1 MQHCCARKK
10 YLLANSSSRDFTSFC
25 RLFIVG
31 VPPGALKLNCCLHLC
46 LGECCQRGMEDI
58 NCAGKCSLAAPHISW
73 LLGWF
78 PAVQL
83 LPPSMGKHLH
93 KLPLCELRYC
103 VWVGHRD
110 GAGQGC
116 GADRWVTASSSQDT
130 DSNHYF
136 CCWNHLLEHRL
147 INLH

>member
-1 MQHCCARKK
+1 MQHCCAWKK
-10 YLLANSSSRDFTSFC
+10 YLLANSSSREFTSFC

-46 LGECCQRGMEDI
+46 LGECCQRGTEDI
-58 NCAGKCSLAAPHISW
+58 SRAGKCSLAAPHISW

-93 KLPLCELRYC
+93 KLPLCELQYC

-110 GAGQGC
+110 WAGQGC
-116 GADRWVTASSSQDT
+116 GADCWVTASSSQDT

-136 CCWNHLLEHRL
+136 CCWNHLLEHRA
-147 INLH
+147 IY